1 MQGTKDLYKLL
12 GLSREASQDDIRKAH
27 RKLARKYHPDANPE
41 DLRAEERFKQIQ
53 QAYEVLSNPEKRR
66 KYDKELHT
74 SSRGNSGRPRARAS
88 ERTKGGGTAHIDL
101 SDLLGKLNDLS
112 GRAGGRKEGSF
123 QLRGEDIANVA
134 KLLGVD
140 VSRISGLLGEDITRL
155 SKHLGENIKTNA
167 KVSFGNA
174 QTGESSV
181 TDEKD
186 APSGRSPG
194 VANKP
199 RGKRVKGPRARRRRK
214 SS

>member
-1 MQGTKDLYKLL
+1 MQGTKELYKLL
-12 GLSREASQDDIRKAH
+12 ELSREASQDDIRKAH

-41 DLRAEERFKQIQ
+41 DPRAEERFKQIQ

-74 SSRGNSGRPRARAS
+74 SSRRNSGGSRARAG
-88 ERTKGGGTAHIDL
+88 ERTRGAGTAHTVDL

-112 GRAGGRKEGSF
+112 GRGGGRKEGSLR
-123 QLRGEDIANVA
+123 LRGEVIANVA

-140 VSRISGLLGEDITRL
+140 ITHL

-167 KVSFGNA
+167 KVSFGDG
-174 QTGESSV
+174 QTGGFSA
-181 TDEKD
+181 TDEKNV
-186 APSGRSPG
+186 AKKPPG
-194 VANKP
+194 VGKKP

>member
-1 MQGTKDLYKLL
+1 MQGTKELYKLL
-12 GLSREASQDDIRKAH
+12 ELSREASQDDIRKAH

-41 DLRAEERFKQIQ
+41 NPRAEERFKQIQ

-74 SSRGNSGRPRARAS
+74 SSRGNSGGSRARAG
-88 ERTKGGGTAHIDL
+88 ERTGGAGTAHTVDL
-101 SDLLGKLNDLS
+101 SDLLGILSDLS
-112 GRAGGRKEGSF
+112 ERAGGRKEGSF
-123 QLRGEDIANVA
+123 RLRGEDVANVA

-140 VSRISGLLGEDITRL
+140 ITHL

-174 QTGESSV
+174 QTGEFSA

-186 APSGRSPG
+186 ASSGESPG
-194 VANKP
+194 VGNKP